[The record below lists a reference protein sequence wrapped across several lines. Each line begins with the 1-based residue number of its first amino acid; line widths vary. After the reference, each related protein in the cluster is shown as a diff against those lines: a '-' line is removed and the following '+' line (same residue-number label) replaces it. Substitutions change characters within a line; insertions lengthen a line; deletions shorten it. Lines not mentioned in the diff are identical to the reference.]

1 VIDSSNKLAPLLPG
15 LALQRRP
22 EPPQPPAS
30 ERDDATPQ
38 GQVRHSASEVEAARA
53 MLAARERPQTGAG
66 EQPVAGVSL
75 RSRRALEAYA
85 THQYRDQRD
94 YVARVLGVDEY
105 A

>member
-1 VIDSSNKLAPLLPG
+1 MIDSSNKLAPLLPG

-30 ERDDATPQ
+30 DQDDAAQ
-38 GQVRHSASEVEAARA
+38 KGRVRHSASEVEAARA
-53 MLAARERPQTGAG
+53 MLAARESPQAGTG
-66 EQPVAGVSL
+66 EQSVAGASL

>member
-30 ERDDATPQ
+30 DRDDAAQQ
-38 GQVRHSASEVEAARA
+38 GRVSHSASEVEAARA
-53 MLAARERPQTGAG
+53 MLAARESPQSGAR
-66 EQPVAGVSL
+66 EQSVTGVSL
-75 RSRRALEAYA
+75 RSQRALEAYA
-85 THQYRDQRD
+85 TQQYRDQRD
-94 YVARVLGVDEY
+94 YVAKVLGVDEY